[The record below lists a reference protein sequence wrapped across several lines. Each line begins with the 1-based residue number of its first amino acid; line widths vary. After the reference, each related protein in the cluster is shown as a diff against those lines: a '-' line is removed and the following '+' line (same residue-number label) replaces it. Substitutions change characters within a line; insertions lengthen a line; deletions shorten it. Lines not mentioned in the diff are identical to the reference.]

1 MFIDIRLVK
10 NIINVLNYYMPAE
23 KDLKILVVDDFSAT
37 RTIVINHLSKLGYS
51 NTVEADNGFSALAR
65 LKSGLF
71 DLVVTDLS
79 MSDMNGLD
87 LLKQLRADS
96 DLKHIPV
103 LMVTSED
110 LQVNI
115 VNAIKAG
122 LNDYIVRP
130 FKAHTFKQKLEKIFF
145 KSPF

>member
-1 MFIDIRLVK
+1 
-10 NIINVLNYYMPAE
+10 MPAE

-37 RTIVINHLSKLGYS
+37 RTIVINYLSKLGYK
-51 NTVEADNGFSALAR
+51 NTVEAEDGFSALAR
-65 LKSGLF
+65 LKSALF
-71 DLVVTDLS
+71 DLVVTDWS
-79 MSDMNGLD
+79 MSDMSGLD
-87 LLKQLRADS
+87 LLKQMRADS

-110 LQVNI
+110 LHGNI
-115 VNAIKAG
+115 VTAIKAG

-130 FKAHTFKQKLEKIFF
+130 FKEHTFKQKLEKIFF